1 MWAQV
6 SRGAEEF
13 YARLLQEF
21 NEEKKGI
28 CKDPFIYECDLGKR
42 MSMKGQPN
50 PLKNI
55 LNENGLVF
63 IVEKVV
69 SSAWALWLYDSF
81 FLIFIF

>member
-28 CKDPFIYECDLGKR
+28 CKDPFIYEADIQVQLIN
-42 MSMKGQPN
+42 KGQPN

-55 LNENGLVF
+55 LNENDLVF

-81 FLIFIF
+81 F